1 LSAAIV
7 QGKLGFLS
15 KLFLPT
21 MGDALNAVVA
31 LTNWLRIYAVN
42 LAAKSGGIMST
53 ALKQLEREYG
63 INPKDV
69 PILDGE
75 PWLTS
80 NQLAMI
86 ARRDGSFSSIDVD
99 FKEHVSGLNQVVWR
113 ATVIDKESRI
123 FCRSGVA
130 TMGERLPTGAQAS
143 EHDLAASRAL
153 RSALAMAGFDVL
165 KGGSAVSLTKPGRI
179 EMVEDEATARYGQ
192 LRQIHT
198 LAEKLRL
205 IVPGGAGKPREMSQY
220 KAFLLEHYGVEST
233 AGMNESERASV
244 IHALTQMEREYGE
257 L

>member
-1 LSAAIV
+1 
-7 QGKLGFLS
+7 
-15 KLFLPT
+15 
-21 MGDALNAVVA
+21 
-31 LTNWLRIYAVN
+31 
-42 LAAKSGGIMST
+42 MST

-99 FKEHVSGLNQVVWR
+99 FKEHVSELNQVVWR

-130 TMGERLPTGAQAS
+130 TIGERLPTGAQAS
-143 EHDLAASRAL
+143 EHELAASRAL

-165 KGGSAVSLTKPGRI
+165 KGGSAVSLKSSGRI
-179 EMVEDEATARYGQ
+179 EMAEDETTTRYGQ

-198 LAEKLRL
+198 LAEKLGL
-205 IVPGGAGKPREMSQY
+205 ILPAKQGEKRDMTKY
-220 KAFLLEHYGVEST
+220 KAFLLERYGLEST
-233 AGMNESERASV
+233 AGMSESERASV
-244 IHALTQMEREYGE
+244 IASLTEMERQYGE